1 MSLRSDLLSTTSN
14 VSLSLSLSVA
24 LLPLLTLGRFTSCA
38 TPRAFAQVRAPL
50 SQLPSLCCP
59 SSSSS
64 SQISGKLRDT
74 ERSSPVRTAAVVP
87 STRELERR
95 SRSAGRGVC
104 KKQVLRTA
112 LRFRKLAAA
121 DCRQSLIATRDVRA
135 SYSAVRWTVLASSS
149 RLLSLRHHHR
159 HRWKEG
165 EETHPLPTPLFVV
178 VVVDPVTECHF
189 ERSRGSGSPPAVRRS
204 TTRASRHGAESA
216 HQDGGG
222 G

>member
-1 MSLRSDLLSTTSN
+1 M
-14 VSLSLSLSVA
+14 
-24 LLPLLTLGRFTSCA
+24 TLGRFTSCA

-178 VVVDPVTECHF
+178 VVVVDPVTECHF
-189 ERSRGSGSPPAVRRS
+189 ERRQVNLYYAMLACNVRPRLIQLQRPLKVTSRSLQ
-204 TTRASRHGAESA
+204 RAGFPVCMLAR
-216 HQDGGG
+216 
-222 G
+222 